1 MPSQFEIAIRSLK
14 AHELEHLSFFFKSVL
29 QSLPGNT
36 GDYIEQV
43 TAIGEC
49 IQLVDNEKTTQE
61 NGPFQTFPPGMKNPM
76 ILNNRVVDA
85 SDPEEMMRRL
95 GEIRQEQTGGEYQ
108 AGGESE

>member
-49 IQLVDNEKTTQE
+49 IQLVDNEKTTQA

-76 ILNNRVVDA
+76 KLNNEWVDA
-85 SDPEEMMRRL
+85 SDHNEMMQRL
-95 GEIRQEQTGGEYQ
+95 SDIREQQLG
-108 AGGESE
+108 GGESE